1 MATMPAPTSATGEQA
16 RQTPNRWL
24 IALAAVVAHLCLGSV
39 YAWSIFV
46 EPIGSLTGWHKPQ
59 ITWAFS
65 TAIACLGLTAAFG
78 AKFMQRLGPRRSVLL
93 AGAFFAGG
101 LLAAGLACMWHSL
114 LLLYGGFG
122 VIGGIGLGLGYAP
135 PVATLLRWFPDK
147 RGLATGMAVCGF
159 GGGAMIAS
167 QIAEWLLPLIGC
179 SGTFF
184 ALAAIYLPLIIV
196 AALAMRL
203 PPDDFVVRGRAAG
216 NRLAEE
222 VVIPVGVA
230 LRSSRFWLLW
240 GVFYVNI
247 AVGIMLIALAK
258 PMAQSIG
265 GLSEAGVKVVV
276 PLLALF
282 NAGGRLGWS
291 SFSDYIGRGG
301 AFLSMLVLQIVLF
314 TLVPNVQGVLFVA
327 CLTLILSC
335 YGGGFAL
342 VPAYIADLFGNRSTG
357 PIYGAALTAWSA
369 AAISGPPIGAYLVE
383 RTGSY
388 WAAIYLACGL
398 LLFGLIM
405 AFVLH
410 LLPDRQATVFR
421 QSSHGSV

>member
-1 MATMPAPTSATGEQA
+1 MNVSGIALPQPPAIEA
-16 RQTPNRWL
+16 RQLPNRWL
-24 IALAAVVAHLCLGSV
+24 IALAAVVTHLCLGSV
-39 YAWSIFV
+39 YAWSVFLA
-46 EPIGSLTGWHKPQ
+46 PIGELTGWHKPQ

-78 AKFMQRLGPRRSVLL
+78 ARFMQRLGPRRSVLL
-93 AGAFFAGG
+93 AGVLFGTG
-101 LLAAGLACMWHSL
+101 LVAAGLACRWHSL

-135 PVATLLRWFPDK
+135 PVATLLRWFPDR

-184 ALAAIYLPLIIV
+184 ALAAVYLPLIMI
-196 AALAMRL
+196 AGLAMRL
-203 PPDDFVVRGRAAG
+203 PPDDFVIAGSACAKLGADAIVPVSAA
-216 NRLAEE
+216 
-222 VVIPVGVA
+222 I
-230 LRSSRFWLLW
+230 RSSRFWLLW

-258 PMAQSIG
+258 PLAQSIG
-265 GLSEAGVKVVV
+265 GLGDASVKVVV

-282 NAGGRLGWS
+282 NAAGRLGWS
-291 SFSDYIGRGG
+291 SLSDYIGRGG
-301 AFLSMLVLQIVLF
+301 AFLTMLILQIALF
-314 TLVPNVQGVLFVA
+314 LLMPNLQGALFVV

-342 VPAYIADLFGNRSTG
+342 VPAYIADLFGTRSTG

-383 RTGSY
+383 STGSY
-388 WAAIYLACGL
+388 LAAIYVAGGL
-398 LLFGLIM
+398 LFVGLIM
-405 AFVLH
+405 AVL
-410 LLPDRQATVFR
+410 LGRSPTASDR
-421 QSSHGSV
+421 SSRDSV